1 MPIGTPALKCGSAAL
16 GAAFLLSAGGMLG
29 CTGSTCKNAVIQG
42 LPSPDAAA
50 IAFVYHRS
58 CGAPAT
64 VSTHVSIIAFKNS
77 LHNDAGNVLVVGN
90 EQPVKI
96 SWQSPKR
103 LVVTG
108 FHDATYQRTE
118 PMDSIT
124 VQFQ

>member
-1 MPIGTPALKCGSAAL
+1 MHTSVRRGPAVL

-29 CTGSTCKNAVIQG
+29 CTGSTCKNEVIQG
-42 LPSPDAAA
+42 LPSPDGAV
-50 IAFVYHRS
+50 IAFVFHRR

-64 VSTHVSIIAFKNS
+64 VSTHVSIIAFKSS
-77 LHNDAGNVLVVGN
+77 LHNDAGNVLAVGN

-108 FHDATYQRTE
+108 FHDPTYQHAQ

-124 VQFQ
+124 VQFR